1 VPTATRQAFGR
12 QQAFDF
18 AARSVVWGLSLFG
31 LMRLGWFEAHAL
43 LPLTRLQA
51 QVATSAF
58 GAPSASIDVTLA
70 CSAADAFALCAGAIL
85 AYPSRWALR
94 LGGLAGATLLI
105 LGLNTIRIGTL
116 GRAAGSA
123 QWFHAL
129 HIYVWPAALTVILA
143 VYAFAWMRF
152 TDERGTRV
160 SADALPP
167 RTVQL
172 TTRFAVLT
180 LVLVAVYIAA
190 SPIYLESSAVLAVAA
205 FVARAAAWVLR
216 HVGVE
221 ASATANLL
229 STPRGGFVVTQECI
243 SSPLIPV
250 YLAAIGAF
258 SRTWRGGALALL
270 ATVPLFIGLGIAR
283 LLVVALPAALV
294 GSPMFLIHA
303 FFQLL
308 LAVVVVFVAAVW
320 VHGVGAT
327 AWRRALV
334 GVMLGFAC
342 VYLLGLPLAG
352 LLTWMFA
359 ANTPLPDPQGAIAL
373 LAPFQVGLYV
383 ALFVAAFAILKWRSF
398 VIGLALLGLS
408 QVAALAMLHIVASHA
423 LTPHVRDVRAWAL
436 GIPLLLVGWM
446 VAHDR
451 PHH

>member
-1 VPTATRQAFGR
+1 VPTVTRPAFGR

-31 LMRLGWFEAHAL
+31 LMRLSWFEAHAL

-94 LGGLAGATLLI
+94 LGGLVGATLLI

-129 HIYVWPAALTVILA
+129 HIYVWPGALTVILA

-160 SADALPP
+160 SADALPQW
-167 RTVQL
+167 TVQL

-180 LVLVAVYIAA
+180 VVLLAVYIAA
-190 SPIYLESSAVLAVAA
+190 SPIYLGSSDVLAVAV
-205 FVARAAAWVLR
+205 FVARAAAWVL
-216 HVGVE
+216 HHLGVE
-221 ASATANLL
+221 ASATANML

-250 YLAAIGAF
+250 YLAAIGAY
-258 SRTWRGGALALL
+258 SRTWRWGALAFL
-270 ATVPLFIGLGIAR
+270 ATVPLFIALGIAR
-283 LLVVALPAALV
+283 LLVVALPAVLV

-320 VHGVGAT
+320 VHGVGVT

-334 GVMLGFAC
+334 GMTLGLAC
-342 VYLLGLPLAG
+342 VYLLGLPYAD
-352 LLTWMFA
+352 LLTWTFA
-359 ANTPLPDPQGAIAL
+359 ANAPLPDPQGAIAL
-373 LAPFQVGLYV
+373 LPPFQVGLYV
-383 ALFVAAFAILKWRSF
+383 ALFVAASAILKWRPF